1 MIPVKNERELE
12 VMRRACKMTA
22 AARALAGDMV
32 RPGVTTRQ
40 IDKAVHDYIVSQGAK
55 PTFLGYGG
63 FPASTCISVNEVV
76 IHGIPGG
83 RRLKEGDTVLLGRT
97 EDGSQGI
104 YINSDPFASKESASL
119 NFSFRKGRT
128 RETGFS
134 RDYREIV
141 ELLRYER
148 ENGGCCVWVL
158 GPAFT
163 FDDMARDAFCRIV
176 RAGYVQAL
184 LAGNALATHDL
195 EGSYLH
201 TALGADITTQKAQ
214 PNGHYNHL
222 DTLNKVSAYGSIPAF
237 LEGEGI
243 TDGIM
248 AACVQTGVPFV
259 LVGSVRDDGPLPEVF
274 RDVYAGQDAMRQHV
288 KKATTVIG
296 MATTLHT
303 IATGNMTPSFRVL
316 EDGTIRPV
324 YFYSV
329 DTSDFSANKLADRGS
344 LSAKG
349 IVANAQDFITK
360 VAAALGL

>member
-1 MIPVKNERELE
+1 MDCVPVLREN
-12 VMRRACKMTA
+12 
-22 AARALAGDMV
+22 GF
-32 RPGVTTRQ
+32 
-40 IDKAVHDYIVSQGAK
+40 IDIVE
-55 PTFLGYGG
+55 F
-63 FPASTCISVNEVV
+63 
-76 IHGIPGG
+76 
-83 RRLKEGDTVLLGRT
+83 RRLKKGDTVLLGRT

-141 ELLRYER
+141 ELLRYEQ

-248 AACVQTGVPFV
+248 AACVQRGVPFV

-316 EDGTIRPV
+316 ADGTVRPV

-360 VAAALGL
+360 IAADLGV

>member
-1 MIPVKNERELE
+1 MSFQLPAYHAPDFSLPCFTS
-12 VMRRACKMTA
+12 APDA
-22 AARALAGDMV
+22 AAAPAPRDGVAPEGFHSTGIDPEYFKVGGRWVLAPEIRMDCVPVLRENGF
-32 RPGVTTRQ
+32 
-40 IDKAVHDYIVSQGAK
+40 IDIVE
-55 PTFLGYGG
+55 F
-63 FPASTCISVNEVV
+63 
-76 IHGIPGG
+76 
-83 RRLKEGDTVLLGRT
+83 RRLKKGDTVLLGRT

-195 EGSYLH
+195 EAAYLK
-201 TALGADITTQKAQ
+201 TALGQNIYTQESQ

-222 DTLNKVSAYGSIPAF
+222 DTINAVRLHGSIPAF
-237 LEGEGI
+237 LEAEHI
-243 TDGIM
+243 SDGIIW
-248 AACVQTGVPFV
+248 ACHQKGVPYV
-259 LVGSVRDDGPLPEVF
+259 LAGSIRDDGPLPPVIGN
-274 RDVYAGQDAMRQHV
+274 VYQAQDAMRDQV
-288 KKATTVIG
+288 RSATTVIC

-303 IATGNMTPSFRVL
+303 IATGNMTPSYRVL
-316 EDGTIRPV
+316 ADGTVRQV
-324 YFYSV
+324 YFYCV
-329 DTSDFSANKLADRGS
+329 DISEFTVNKLSDRGS
-344 LSAKG
+344 LSARG
-349 IVANAQDFITK
+349 IVTNAQDFIVNLAK
-360 VAAALGL
+360 GLDVM

>member
-1 MIPVKNERELE
+1 MSFQLPAYHAPDFSLPCFTG
-12 VMRRACKMTA
+12 APDA
-22 AARALAGDMV
+22 AAAPAPRDGVAPEGFHSTGIDPEYFKVGGRWVLAPEIRMDCVPVLRENGF
-32 RPGVTTRQ
+32 
-40 IDKAVHDYIVSQGAK
+40 IDIVE
-55 PTFLGYGG
+55 F
-63 FPASTCISVNEVV
+63 
-76 IHGIPGG
+76 

-248 AACVQTGVPFV
+248 AACVQRGVPFV

>member
-1 MIPVKNERELE
+1 MAFQLPEYRAPDFSCDALKN
-12 VMRRACKMTA
+12 AP
-22 AARALAGDMV
+22 D
-32 RPGVTTRQ
+32 
-40 IDKAVHDYIVSQGAK
+40 
-55 PTFLGYGG
+55 
-63 FPASTCISVNEVV
+63 VV
-76 IHGIPGG
+76 IVPAPRDGVAPEGFHSTGIDPEYFKINGQWTLAPEIRMDCVPVVRDSG
-83 RRLKEGDTVLLGRT
+83 VIDIVEFRRLKQGDRVILGRT
-97 EDGSQGI
+97 EDGSEGI
-104 YINSDPFASKESASL
+104 YVNADPFANKSTAD
-119 NFSFRKGRT
+119 NAFAFRKGRT

-134 RDYREIV
+134 RDYQEIV
-141 ELLRYER
+141 ELLKHEK
-148 ENGGCCVWVL
+148 ENGGCCVWVM

-163 FDDMARDAFCRIV
+163 FDVMAREAFSKIV
-176 RAGYVQAL
+176 KAGYVQAV

-195 EGSYLH
+195 EGAYLH
-201 TALGADITTQKAQ
+201 TALGSDIATQESQ

-222 DTLNKVSAYGSIPAF
+222 DTINKVCSYGSIPAF
-237 LEGEGI
+237 LEGEGL
-243 TDGIM
+243 TDGII
-248 AACVQTGVPFV
+248 ASCVQTGVPFV

-274 RDVYAGQDAMRQHV
+274 RDVYAGQNAMREHV

-344 LSAKG
+344 LTAKG

-360 VAAALGL
+360 IAADLGL

>member
-1 MIPVKNERELE
+1 MSFQLPAYHAPDFSLPRFTG
-12 VMRRACKMTA
+12 APDA
-22 AARALAGDMV
+22 AAAPAPRDGVAPEGFHSTGIDPEYFKVGGRWVLAPEIRMDCVPVLRENGF
-32 RPGVTTRQ
+32 
-40 IDKAVHDYIVSQGAK
+40 IDIVE
-55 PTFLGYGG
+55 F
-63 FPASTCISVNEVV
+63 
-76 IHGIPGG
+76 
-83 RRLKEGDTVLLGRT
+83 RRLKKGDTVLLGRT

-104 YINSDPFASKESASL
+104 YINSDPFASKESAGL

-141 ELLRYER
+141 ELLRYEQ

>member
-1 MIPVKNERELE
+1 MSFQLPAYQAPDFSQPQFVQAPNAAMAPAPRDGVAPEGFHSTGIDPEYFKVDGKWVLASEIRMDCVPVLRED
-12 VMRRACKMTA
+12 
-22 AARALAGDMV
+22 GS
-32 RPGVTTRQ
+32 
-40 IDKAVHDYIVSQGAK
+40 IDIVE
-55 PTFLGYGG
+55 F
-63 FPASTCISVNEVV
+63 
-76 IHGIPGG
+76 
-83 RRLKEGDTVLLGRT
+83 RRLKQGDTVILGRT
-97 EDGSQGI
+97 EDGSEGI
-104 YINSDPFASKESASL
+104 YINSDPFASKESANL
-119 NFSFRKGRT
+119 AFSFRKGRT

-134 RDYREIV
+134 RDYREVV
-141 ELLRYER
+141 ELLQHEKA
-148 ENGGCCVWVL
+148 NGGYCVWVM

-163 FDDMARDAFCRIV
+163 FDDLAREAFSKIV
-176 RAGYVQAL
+176 KAGYVQAV

-195 EGSYLH
+195 EGAMLH
-201 TALGADITTQKAQ
+201 TALGTDITTQKSQ

-222 DTLNKVSAYGSIPAF
+222 DTINRVCSYGSIPAF
-237 LEGEGI
+237 LEGEKL
-243 TDGIM
+243 TDGII
-248 AACVQTGVPFV
+248 ASCVQSGVPFV

-274 RDVYAGQDAMRQHV
+274 RDVYAGQDSMRQHV